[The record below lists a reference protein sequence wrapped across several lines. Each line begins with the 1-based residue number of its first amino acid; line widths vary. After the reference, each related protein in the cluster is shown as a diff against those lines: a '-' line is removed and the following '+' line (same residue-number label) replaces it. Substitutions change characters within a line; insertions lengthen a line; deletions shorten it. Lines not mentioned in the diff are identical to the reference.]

1 MPIDITTLPRIR
13 TVPLKS
19 TISISDQQG
28 PMEKMTMSRYHYQPY
43 DPLISKRQYGE
54 FNSSFYV
61 PPLEK
66 FQGTT
71 TAGDAYQG
79 RIGN

>member
-1 MPIDITTLPRIR
+1 
-13 TVPLKS
+13 
-19 TISISDQQG
+19 
-28 PMEKMTMSRYHYQPY
+28 MEKMTMSRYHYQPY
-43 DPLISKRQYGE
+43 EPLISKRQYGE

-71 TAGDAYQG
+71 TTGEAYQG